1 MLLGSQR
8 VGGAPHR
15 PMESI
20 DSRKEETRSLGRKCV
35 GVTGFSLHAQ
45 AAPRVSIRLL
55 ILGSSR
61 GLAWGAHSRGAP
73 MSRRVIFGETSEPS
87 EGEAWKLSGRAA
99 GMAVLL
105 RLGLRLRR
113 LREERLLRE
122 LLRLLRLC
130 RFPPPPPPPPPP
142 SPPPPPECL

>member
-1 MLLGSQR
+1 MLQASVHQLPPDQTPRPLRSSLAQTFTESLHKKNLCARLLGLARAAEGNGVLLGSQR

-55 ILGSSR
+55 IL
-61 GLAWGAHSRGAP
+61 
-73 MSRRVIFGETSEPS
+73 
-87 EGEAWKLSGRAA
+87 
-99 GMAVLL
+99 
-105 RLGLRLRR
+105 
-113 LREERLLRE
+113 
-122 LLRLLRLC
+122 
-130 RFPPPPPPPPPP
+130 
-142 SPPPPPECL
+142 